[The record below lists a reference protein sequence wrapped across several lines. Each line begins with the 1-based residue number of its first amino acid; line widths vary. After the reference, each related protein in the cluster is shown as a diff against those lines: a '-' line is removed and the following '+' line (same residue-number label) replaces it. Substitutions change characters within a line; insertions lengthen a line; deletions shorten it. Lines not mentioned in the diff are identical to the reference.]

1 MKVVIAPD
9 KFKGSLTS
17 VEVADAI
24 EQGILSVNPK
34 CQTRKLYIADGGD
47 GTMEAI
53 VNSLNGSMVIANVSN
68 PIGRTIEARYG
79 IVNSDTA
86 VIDVATAS
94 GLALLSA
101 EERNPLYT
109 TSFGTGELILH
120 AIEKKGIKKF
130 IIGIG
135 GSATND
141 AATGLLS
148 ALGFVFRD
156 SSRNPV
162 TGCGANLEKIQSIDE
177 SNVNESI
184 HDCTFTILCDVDAE
198 FYGANG
204 AARLFAAQK
213 GANDETIARLDAGM
227 SHFANIIRNHTGK
240 SVQNQSYS
248 GAAGGIGGSLWALLG
263 ARLSPGIYELLKI
276 IQFEDAI
283 RGASLVITGEGAMD
297 RVSLLGKAPYGVCGE
312 AAWCGVPTIA
322 IVGSVADSE
331 MLNEYGFL
339 SVFPIQSGPT
349 DLTSAIDPTTAKAN
363 IRRTIA
369 QIFRLLMLKK
379 PD

>member
-24 EQGILSVNPK
+24 EQGILSVNLK

-53 VNSLNGSMVIANVSN
+53 VNSLNGSTVVANVSN
-68 PIGRTIEARYG
+68 PVGRTIEARYG

-94 GLALLSA
+94 GVALLSG

-120 AIEKKGIKKF
+120 AIKKKGIKKF

-156 SSRNPV
+156 SSGNPL

-184 HDCTFTILCDVDAE
+184 RECTFTILCDVDA
-198 FYGANG
+198 
-204 AARLFAAQK
+204 
-213 GANDETIARLDAGM
+213 
-227 SHFANIIRNHTGK
+227 
-240 SVQNQSYS
+240 
-248 GAAGGIGGSLWALLG
+248 
-263 ARLSPGIYELLKI
+263 
-276 IQFEDAI
+276 
-283 RGASLVITGEGAMD
+283 
-297 RVSLLGKAPYGVCGE
+297 
-312 AAWCGVPTIA
+312 
-322 IVGSVADSE
+322 
-331 MLNEYGFL
+331 
-339 SVFPIQSGPT
+339 
-349 DLTSAIDPTTAKAN
+349 
-363 IRRTIA
+363 
-369 QIFRLLMLKK
+369 
-379 PD
+379 

>member
-1 MKVVIAPD
+1 M
-9 KFKGSLTS
+9 TS

-24 EQGILSVNPK
+24 EQGILSVDPN

-53 VNSLNGSMVIANVSN
+53 VNSLNGRTVVANVSN
-68 PIGRTIEARYG
+68 PVGRKIQARYG

-94 GLALLSA
+94 GLALLSE

-120 AIEKKGIKKF
+120 AIAKNGIKKF
-130 IIGIG
+130 ILGIG

-156 SSRNPV
+156 CSGNTL
-162 TGCGANLEKIQSIDE
+162 TGCGANLEKIHSIDD
-177 SNVNESI
+177 SNINMLI
-184 HDCTFTILCDVDAE
+184 RDCTFTILCDVDAE

-213 GANDETIARLDAGM
+213 GANNEMIAQLDAGM
-227 SHFANIIRNHTGK
+227 SHFANVIRNHTGK
-240 SVQNQSYS
+240 SVQNHSYS
-248 GAAGGIGGSLWALLG
+248 GAAGGIGGALWALLG

-276 IQFEDAI
+276 IQFKDAI
-283 RGASLVITGEGAMD
+283 RGASLVITGEGAMN
-297 RVSLLGKAPYGVCGE
+297 RISLLGKAPYGVCGE
-312 AAWCGVPTIA
+312 AAWYGVPTIA
-322 IVGSVADSE
+322 IVGSVADCE

-349 DLTSAIDPTTAKAN
+349 DITSAIAPATAEAN
-363 IRRTIA
+363 IRRTVA
-369 QIFRLLMLKK
+369 QIFRLLMLKNNL
-379 PD
+379 

>member
-1 MKVVIAPD
+1 M
-9 KFKGSLTS
+9 TS

-24 EQGILSVNPK
+24 EQGIISVDPN

-47 GTMEAI
+47 GTMDAI
-53 VNSLNGSMVIANVSN
+53 VNSLNGRTVVANVSN
-68 PIGRTIEARYG
+68 PVGQKILARYG

-94 GLALLSA
+94 GLALLSE

-120 AIEKKGIKKF
+120 AIAKNGIKKF
-130 IIGIG
+130 ILGIG

-156 SSRNPV
+156 CSGNTL
-162 TGCGANLEKIQSIDE
+162 TGCGANLEKIHSIDD
-177 SNVNESI
+177 SNINMLI
-184 HDCTFTILCDVDAE
+184 RDCTFTILCDVDAE

-213 GANDETIARLDAGM
+213 GANDEMIAQLDAGM
-227 SHFANIIRNHTGK
+227 SHFANVIRNHTGK

-248 GAAGGIGGSLWALLG
+248 GAAGGIGGALWALLG

-276 IQFEDAI
+276 IQFKDAI
-283 RGASLVITGEGAMD
+283 RGASLVITGEGAMN
-297 RVSLLGKAPYGVCGE
+297 RISLLGKAPYGVCGE
-312 AAWCGVPTIA
+312 AAWYGVPTIA
-322 IVGSVADSE
+322 IVGSVADCE

-349 DLTSAIDPTTAKAN
+349 DITSAIAPATAEAN
-363 IRRTIA
+363 IRRTVA
-369 QIFRLLMLKK
+369 QIFRLLMLKNNL
-379 PD
+379 